1 MNQRGIGSARSRRSC
16 IVLAALTLLILFASK
31 PASAVEGDVVFKR
44 ADEVGGTPPALFAHW
59 SHRIRFKCYVCHS
72 AIFEM
77 KAGANTITMDAIQEG
92 KFCGT
97 CHNGKIA
104 WGVSFETCNRCHVGQ

>member
-1 MNQRGIGSARSRRSC
+1 
-16 IVLAALTLLILFASK
+16 VLTLLILFARK
-31 PASAVEGDVVFKR
+31 PGLAVEGDVVFKR
-44 ADEVGGTPPALFAHW
+44 ADGAGGTPPAFFPHW

-72 AIFEM
+72 GIFEM
-77 KAGANTITMDAIQEG
+77 KAGADTITMDAIQQG

-104 WGVSFETCNRCHVGQ
+104 WNVSFETCNRCHVDQ

>member
-1 MNQRGIGSARSRRSC
+1 VRFPAWLALGLLLAGILVS
-16 IVLAALTLLILFASK
+16 AAL
-31 PASAVEGDVVFKR
+31 AVEGDVDLKR
-44 ADEVGGTPPALFAHW
+44 QGGGTAPPPAVFPHW
-59 SHRIRFKCYVCHS
+59 VHRIRFKCYVCHP

-77 KAGANTITMDAIQEG
+77 KAGANAITMDAIQEG

-104 WGVSFETCNRCHVGQ
+104 WEVSFETCNRCHVEK